1 MLAKRLTNKRKKK
14 QHRKDK
20 NKTTMEFSLD
30 MRINKRSPRV
40 SISRMPLM
48 ICGETYPFTSIIL
61 PLRFYSNFLFVSINA
76 FITECWF
83 KSDEA

>member
-1 MLAKRLTNKRKKK
+1 
-14 QHRKDK
+14 
-20 NKTTMEFSLD
+20 
-30 MRINKRSPRV
+30 
-40 SISRMPLM
+40 M